1 MRRKREKVKTSIG
14 IAVSFGGL
22 SKPEYKI
29 VTLRCDSS
37 TATVTSLG
45 RLSRDGTKFT
55 LNPIWTEMS
64 ELNGLLATEAK
75 TEIGNKMKR
84 NKNETVH

>member
-14 IAVSFGGL
+14 IAVSFGGS

-29 VTLRCDSS
+29 VTLRCDSL

-45 RLSRDGTKFT
+45 RLSRDGAKFT
-55 LNPIWTEMS
+55 LNPIWTETFEIS
-64 ELNGLLATEAK
+64 GAKATEVTK
-75 TEIGNKMKR
+75 ENGYEPVR
-84 NKNETVH
+84 

>member
-29 VTLRCDSS
+29 VTLRCDSL

-45 RLSRDGTKFT
+45 RLSRDGAKFT

-64 ELNGLLATEAK
+64 EISGAEATKATKENG
-75 TEIGNKMKR
+75 
-84 NKNETVH
+84 NERVR

>member
-1 MRRKREKVKTSIG
+1 MRRKRGKVKTSIG

-45 RLSRDGTKFT
+45 RLSKDGTKFT
-55 LNPIWTEMS
+55 LNPIWTETF
-64 ELNGLLATEAK
+64 EINGAKAVKATKENGY
-75 TEIGNKMKR
+75 EPVR
-84 NKNETVH
+84 